1 MKLEQNDK
9 TLLFSETTIP
19 DIFFSDYLSQ
29 IPGDYLKIYLYIVFL
44 SKYNKDIKLNDL
56 SKKLNI
62 PLKSIS
68 EGFKFLEE
76 NKLLTKKSTGYI
88 IVDLQE
94 ATLHE
99 LYTPNLTVSK
109 EKVAQTAKNQSRAKA
124 IEHINNMYFQGIM
137 SPSWYNDIDIWFRKY
152 NFDEQVMI
160 ALFDYC
166 YNRSA
171 MHRNYVQTVAEA
183 WASNKIKTWNDLD
196 KYYEKQEKLNVM
208 KKAIA
213 KKAELD
219 SKNTDDDFYK
229 KGIALLDATI
239 KNRDVNSDEIY
250 NSLNQL
256 SVLNYFEVAS
266 ANDLII
272 AIGRKSI
279 SAQLVV
285 SQCINLQ
292 PNLVV
297 QINQMLKKNNANV
310 SKKESKHDISIKG
323 ATGIKVETAPC
334 CCPIPGDDIVGFITR
349 GKGVK
354 VHRINCPNI
363 VHEKRRLIETTWN
376 EVLDLTY
383 YPVNLE
389 IESVDRGNLVV
400 DLMSMISLCKI
411 KIDSIS
417 AKSHYETKTATISC
431 TVYVSDVNHL
441 DSLITKLKQIQGIY
455 EVRRVFH

>member
-29 IPGDYLKIYLYIVFL
+29 IPGDYLKIYLYTLFL

-76 NKLLTKKSTGYI
+76 NKLLTKKSTGYV

-109 EKVAQTAKNQSRAKA
+109 EKVEQTAKNQSRAKA

-137 SPSWYNDIDIWFRKY
+137 SPSWYNDIDIWFKKY

-196 KYYEKQEKLNVM
+196 IYYEKQEKLNTL
-208 KKAIA
+208 KKTIS
-213 KKAELD
+213 KKLGKHRNLTQYEEAYIENWVLNFGYD
-219 SKNTDDDFYK
+219 MDIIE
-229 KGIALLDATI
+229 IALKRTTLKQAPTFEYINTIITDWHDRNLKTPSEVNAFIEQRKKLSKDTKNLKNQVEKVNYEQRKYENLDFLYA
-239 KNRDVNSDEIY
+239 
-250 NSLNQL
+250 
-256 SVLNYFEVAS
+256 
-266 ANDLII
+266 
-272 AIGRKSI
+272 
-279 SAQLVV
+279 
-285 SQCINLQ
+285 
-292 PNLVV
+292 
-297 QINQMLKKNNANV
+297 NQMN
-310 SKKESKHDISIKG
+310 KED
-323 ATGIKVETAPC
+323 
-334 CCPIPGDDIVGFITR
+334 
-349 GKGVK
+349 
-354 VHRINCPNI
+354 
-363 VHEKRRLIETTWN
+363 
-376 EVLDLTY
+376 
-383 YPVNLE
+383 
-389 IESVDRGNLVV
+389 
-400 DLMSMISLCKI
+400 KI
-411 KIDSIS
+411 
-417 AKSHYETKTATISC
+417 
-431 TVYVSDVNHL
+431 
-441 DSLITKLKQIQGIY
+441 G
-455 EVRRVFH
+455 